1 MSWLRCPHLLI
12 EPAEI
17 RELDQAALLRGQP
30 RFRTRR
36 VWRALSSHRDA
47 AFDLTEAQL
56 AVLGRASPREPQ
68 ATEVLRGAASEAEWQ
83 ALLDA
88 GFLRAATAEDHAA
101 VGDVAWHPLAA
112 VLHRQCRWSDVDSRE
127 TDARLEAVG
136 GMAGL
141 EALFGPVPDS
151 HLGCLDPTQRLAL
164 PVAASTALATSLQQ
178 RSTCRNFDQTRAV
191 ALQDLA
197 TVLGQVYGVQAE
209 AEVSGLQAL
218 KKLVP
223 SAGGLHPVE
232 AFVLAQHIDGL
243 APGLYHYHCVAHAL
257 EPLQTLSS
265 EAVRDLAARCV
276 AHQTW
281 FEDAPVLIFLICRF
295 QRTFWKYREH
305 AKAYR
310 AVTVDVGHLSML
322 QYAVATEL
330 GLGSFFTAAI
340 NEMEIERALNL
351 DPMQTGVMA
360 VTGLGW
366 RAAQMQSLEFDPLRK
381 VWPAWSGETSVALDA

>member
-1 MSWLRCPHLLI
+1 MAWIRCPHLLI

-30 RFRTRR
+30 SFVTRR
-36 VWRALSSHRDA
+36 VWRALSSHRDGG
-47 AFDLTEAQL
+47 FELSDAQL
-56 AVLGRASPREPQ
+56 AVLGRASPRVPQ
-68 ATEVLRGAASEAEWQ
+68 ATEALRGAASEAEWQ

-88 GFLRAATAEDHAA
+88 GFLRAASVEGQTD
-101 VGDVAWHPLAA
+101 VTDVAWHPLAA

-136 GMAGL
+136 GMTGL

-151 HLGCLDPTQRLAL
+151 HLGCVDPTRRLPL
-164 PVAASTALATSLQQ
+164 PVAASTALSTSLQQ
-178 RSTCRNFDQTRAV
+178 RSTCRNFAQTRAV
-191 ALQDLA
+191 SLQDLA

-232 AFVLAQHIDGL
+232 AFVLAQNVDGL

-257 EPLQTLSS
+257 EPLQSLSKES
-265 EAVRDLAARCV
+265 ARDLAARCV

-340 NEMEIERALNL
+340 NEMEIERALGL

-381 VWPAWSGETSVALDA
+381 VWPEWSGQTGVELDA